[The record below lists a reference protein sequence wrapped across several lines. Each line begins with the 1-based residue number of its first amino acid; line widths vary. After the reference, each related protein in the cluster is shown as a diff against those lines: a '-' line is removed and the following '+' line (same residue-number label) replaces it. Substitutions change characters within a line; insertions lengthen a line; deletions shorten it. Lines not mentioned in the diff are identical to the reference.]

1 MEDGLRGKRMKK
13 ELLRILIPVF
23 IVMIPLRILLEKSPK
38 LLWVWTVGYF
48 LVVLVLYGLS
58 KKVFK

>member
-1 MEDGLRGKRMKK
+1 MKK